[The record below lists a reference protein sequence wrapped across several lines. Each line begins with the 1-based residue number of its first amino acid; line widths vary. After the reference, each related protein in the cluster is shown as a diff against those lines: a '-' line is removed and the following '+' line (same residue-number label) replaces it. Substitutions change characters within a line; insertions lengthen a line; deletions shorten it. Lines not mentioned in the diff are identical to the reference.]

1 MTPSK
6 TSFGSLF
13 VSMGSDMAF
22 FTISIPRERAKF
34 NIVVW
39 DVDFNDA
46 IWIERLQ
53 KAWGIF
59 PKLSEIKLPEFGIKA
74 VEKCGETN
82 SIDHNYW

>member
-13 VSMGSDMAF
+13 VGTGLDMAF
-22 FTISIPRERAKF
+22 FTISIPSERAKF

-53 KAWGIF
+53 KVRGIF

-74 VEKCGETN
+74 VEECGETN
-82 SIDHNYW
+82 SIDHKYL

>member
-39 DVDFNDA
+39 DVDFNNA
-46 IWIERLQ
+46 IWIEGLQ
-53 KAWGIF
+53 KIRGIF
-59 PKLSEIKLPEFGIKA
+59 PKLSKVKLPEFDIK
-74 VEKCGETN
+74 VV
-82 SIDHNYW
+82 

>member
-22 FTISIPRERAKF
+22 FPRERAKF

-53 KAWGIF
+53 KARGIF
-59 PKLSEIKLPEFGIKA
+59 PKLSEINCLSLALKQ
-74 VEKCGETN
+74 
-82 SIDHNYW
+82 